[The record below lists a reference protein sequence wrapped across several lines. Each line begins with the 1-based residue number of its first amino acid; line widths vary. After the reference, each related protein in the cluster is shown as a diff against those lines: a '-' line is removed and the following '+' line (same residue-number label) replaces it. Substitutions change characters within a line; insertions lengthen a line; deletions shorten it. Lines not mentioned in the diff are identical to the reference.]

1 MKTMHDGVTFYENK
15 VSQGVEIK
23 KIAVEVSQPLSG
35 KLVTLDDVK
44 SALAKQVKACGGN
57 TLMSFEYGQRQ
68 KSWWQVLL
76 LQDEVAWYGSGVV
89 LRI

>member
-1 MKTMHDGVTFYENK
+1 MKTIYDGITFYEERVSNGAIIKK
-15 VSQGVEIK
+15 VS
-23 KIAVEVSQPLSG
+23 VEVAQPLSG

-44 SALAKQVKACGGN
+44 RALAKEVKACGGN

-68 KSWWQVLL
+68 KAWWQVFL
-76 LQDEVAWYGSGVV
+76 LQDEVTWYGSGLA